1 MVVFSLSDRGDKPV
15 ICHDAPLST
24 IYVLSLVLIV
34 KPFLVACALVGT

>member
-34 KPFLVACALVGT
+34 KPFVVAFALVGT